1 MPLINYEPT
10 PRPKS
15 HKSLT
20 FILGIG
26 ALAGMIALG
35 STLAA
40 NINLNTGGAVEFG
53 QGIAATTACDS
64 NIVITP
70 FPSFTNAEGGGSF
83 KVETIRVSDI
93 DMAACSGKDFIIK
106 AYRTTPSALNFIGN
120 ISTITVIDDGSTFKI
135 PTLEGVL
142 LNSSDS
148 SSFSLVIDSADPTT
162 LSASD
167 VYRFTIESQVH
178 VEPYPIGSTG
188 PGGGTVFYHSPDGFN
203 CGPDDL
209 SRCHYLEVASNTW
222 FGGTSDP
229 GLPWF
234 PGGSSMDILT
244 LENIDWG
251 GSYAG
256 NAIALLNN
264 VAHPSTALGAG
275 YLNTVKI
282 ISPYGSCL
290 LADCDYAAGAANAF
304 HGNGLTDWYLPN
316 ATELGA
322 LCQWSRGQT
331 PVLTSQCG
339 NGAPMI
345 QGGLLADNYWTS
357 NEKEWSTAHYEYFQP
372 SSGADGVL
380 GYTDKA
386 NPLHVRPIRAF

>member
-1 MPLINYEPT
+1 MPLINYGPT
-10 PRPKS
+10 PTPKS
-15 HKSLT
+15 RKSLK
-20 FILGIG
+20 FILGVCATI
-26 ALAGMIALG
+26 IAVILG
-35 STLAA
+35 TTFAA
-40 NINLNTGGAVEFG
+40 NINLNAGGAVEFG
-53 QGIAATTACDS
+53 QGVSQATACDS

-70 FPSFTNAEGGGSF
+70 FSSFANAEGDGAF
-83 KVETIRVSDI
+83 KLETIRVSDI
-93 DMAACSGKDFIIK
+93 NLVACAGNDFVIK
-106 AYRTTPSALNFIGN
+106 AYGTSPSALNFNGSV
-120 ISTITVIDDGSTFKI
+120 STIIVTDDGSAFTI
-135 PTLEGVL
+135 HSLDGVI

-148 SSFSLVIDSADPTT
+148 TSFTLLLDSADPTT
-162 LSASD
+162 LSSTD
-167 VYRFTIESQVH
+167 VNRFTIESRVH

-203 CGPDDL
+203 CGPDGL
-209 SRCHYLEVASNTW
+209 SRCHYLEVASNNW

-229 GLPWF
+229 GLKWSH
-234 PGGSSMDILT
+234 GGNSMDIST

-256 NAIALLNN
+256 NAVALLNN

-275 YLNTVKI
+275 YLNTLKV

-331 PVLTSQCG
+331 PVLTTQCG
-339 NGAPMI
+339 NGAPVI
-345 QGGLLADNYWTS
+345 QGGLLTDNYWTS

-372 SSGADGVL
+372 SSGADGVI

-386 NPLHVRPIRAF
+386 NSLHVRPIRSF